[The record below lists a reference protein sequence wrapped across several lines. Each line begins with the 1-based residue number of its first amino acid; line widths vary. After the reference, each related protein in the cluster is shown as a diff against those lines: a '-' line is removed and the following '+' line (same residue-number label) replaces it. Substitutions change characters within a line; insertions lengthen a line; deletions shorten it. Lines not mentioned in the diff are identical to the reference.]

1 MEKFK
6 FIYLVIAGML
16 LSCSSETD
24 NTQSENESVIR
35 VGTRPAEKRYYSDAF
50 EFSAT
55 LKPFREANVGA
66 TIPGRVEKINF
77 AVGEYVSKGAII
89 IEMSSEPMVMA
100 RVEKEAI
107 EKDYNRVKRLREQG
121 SVTQQDYDHVKAK
134 LEASK
139 SKLDLFKNNT
149 RISAPFSGVVAEHLV
164 NEGENFMFSP
174 GLELGLSHTSGI
186 VRLMQFDP
194 LVAAFNVNE
203 KYLRHFFKGMDAEV
217 ILDAFPG
224 EVFHSEVMQVGPI
237 VSAMS
242 RSAEVM
248 VKLPNPDRKILP
260 GMFARV
266 SLELPGDTLVFVP
279 RHAVQEDN
287 DRVFVWIIEDG
298 KAVQKDVKPVLSSR
312 GYTALENIEA
322 GDKVI
327 VAGINRLISGASVVE

>member
-1 MEKFK
+1 MKKLKFT
-6 FIYLVIAGML
+6 YLVLAGVL
-16 LSCSSETD
+16 LSCSSETE
-24 NTQSENESVIR
+24 NARNENESVIR
-35 VGTRPAEKRYYSDAF
+35 VGTIAAEKRYHSDEF

-77 AVGEYVSKGAII
+77 AEGEFVTQGSIL
-89 IEMSSEPMVMA
+89 IEMSSEPMIMA
-100 RVEKEAI
+100 QVEKDAI

-134 LEASK
+134 LDASK
-139 SKLDLFKNNT
+139 SKLDLLKSNT
-149 RISAPFSGVVAEHLV
+149 RIRAPFSGVVAEHLV

-194 LVAAFNVNE
+194 LIAAIHVNE
-203 KYLRHFFKGMDAEV
+203 KYLRHFYNGMEAEIV
-217 ILDAFPG
+217 LDAFPG
-224 EVFHSEVMQVGPI
+224 KTFNSKVIQIGPM

-242 RSAEVM
+242 RSAEI
-248 VKLPNPDRKILP
+248 KLRLPNPDRKLLP

-266 SLELPGDTLVFVP
+266 GIELPGDTLVFVP

-287 DRVFVWIIEDG
+287 DRAFVWIVENG
-298 KAVQKDVKPVLSSR
+298 KAVQKEINPILTSR
-312 GYTALENIEA
+312 GYTALDNIDA
-322 GDKVI
+322 GEKVV
-327 VAGINRLISGASVVE
+327 VAGINRLIPGISVVE